1 MSMQPELQPQP
12 HELFHGLFVVSVV
25 FYMMQTNGTTGQ
37 NALVARAGVSGL
49 MNCKMALHAARDTW
63 DASPWITQLF
73 DKVLCLGLP
82 AAASAAGGGSEER
95 GDGDGVNAMEGGG
108 GDGIMGF
115 NDLSASFDL
124 DGLGMMAGYYGVT
137 WPNHPFLGQFV

>member
-1 MSMQPELQPQP
+1 
-12 HELFHGLFVVSVV
+12 
-25 FYMMQTNGTTGQ
+25 MMQTNSTTGQ
-37 NALVARAGVSGL
+37 NALVTRAGVSGL

-95 GDGDGVNAMEGGG
+95 GDGDGENDGVGAMEGGG
-108 GDGIMGF
+108 GGGDGLMGF

-124 DGLGMMAGYYGVT
+124 DGLGMMAGYYGAT